1 MSNVKEKLCLDR
13 IPHFTTLQ
21 KFVSRIPSSLFNL
34 VLSRTLKLS
43 YSHGE
48 NASITAIDA
57 TEFTSS
63 YARYYYYYRRTG
75 KLRQCFHT
83 ELYNMKWVPQ
93 NNWLYSDG
101 EWTVMGLIIF
111 ILTAFRLFRQ
121 GDFPDAD
128 ERTKK
133 LAAYGITY
141 SWLLTLVLISV
152 FYLANYFKLV
162 EFTAESVLSILLIF
176 MISTLTV
183 SD

>member
-1 MSNVKEKLCLDR
+1 
-13 IPHFTTLQ
+13 
-21 KFVSRIPSSLFNL
+21 
-34 VLSRTLKLS
+34 VLNKVDSARLHLLKLRLFKGTTMKNIEKIYMYKLTLGIIILLAGIIS
-43 YSHGE
+43 ATFYKHE
-48 NASITAIDA
+48 VAI
-57 TEFTSS
+57 SS
-63 YARYYYYYRRTG
+63 F
-75 KLRQCFHT
+75 LI
-83 ELYNMKWVPQ
+83 
-93 NNWLYSDG
+93 S
-101 EWTVMGLIIF
+101 MGLIIF

-176 MISTLTV
+176 MTISANVLRWYFMRKG
-183 SD
+183 DIE